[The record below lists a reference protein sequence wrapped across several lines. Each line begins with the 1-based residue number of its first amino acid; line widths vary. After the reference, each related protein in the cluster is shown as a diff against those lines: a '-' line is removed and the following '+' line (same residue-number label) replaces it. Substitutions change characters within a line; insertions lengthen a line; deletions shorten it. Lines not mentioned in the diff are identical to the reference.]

1 MTDLSAQSK
10 DVRKVDQFAFYMDLL
25 GHDVL
30 NNNQAVLSYLELILA
45 TPGADKKVREFAEK
59 AVSHVRTSTI
69 LIDNVKRLIAS
80 RGLRTEELRPTDLVR
95 SVDLAE
101 SELRRH
107 FPAKKI
113 RITKGAMPRSA
124 LVHGDTYATDLVLN
138 VFVTAVRLHPGDDI
152 ALNVTLSE
160 EKFQGRPAWTMRIE
174 DKSAQLPPFLDGE
187 GVAATYSQDISTAVK
202 TTGIL
207 FAKMIAGNLGGDF
220 EAHSL
225 RHDTKKKG
233 AMFTVILR
241 KVEKP

>member
-1 MTDLSAQSK
+1 LSAQSK
-10 DVRKVDQFAFYMDLL
+10 ATQKEDQFAFYMDLL

-45 TPGADKKVREFAEK
+45 MPGADKKVKGFAEK
-59 AVSHVRTSTI
+59 AVSHVRTSTT
-69 LIDNVKRLIAS
+69 LIDNVKRLVATRALEPERLKPVDIAKS
-80 RGLRTEELRPTDLVR
+80 IEVAQTELT
-95 SVDLAE
+95 
-101 SELRRH
+101 RH

-113 RITKGAMPRSA
+113 RFETAAMPKSA
-124 LVHGDTYATDLVLN
+124 VVLGNNYAADLVLN
-138 VFVTAVRLHPGDDI
+138 VFITAVRLNPGDDI
-152 ALNVTLSE
+152 VLGVSLSE
-160 EKFQGRPAWTMRIE
+160 EKFRGKPAWAMRVE
-174 DKSAQLPPFLDGE
+174 DRNSQLPPFLDGE

-202 TTGIL
+202 TTGVL

-225 RHDTKKKG
+225 HHDPKKRG